1 MISLLTQGWC
11 LKTSESLEECLDI
24 TGKSVSISTTLMLAK
39 SDFLLPVSYS
49 SLYPLTRVHTGQCNQ
64 QRSTGMLNTS
74 GIYCCFELTC
84 MFQLLLEM
92 FHENNIASQGCSA
105 LLMFVPGLVR
115 IVVFTQSEA
124 VSSFKQSPLIL

>member
-1 MISLLTQGWC
+1 
-11 LKTSESLEECLDI
+11 
-24 TGKSVSISTTLMLAK
+24 
-39 SDFLLPVSYS
+39 
-49 SLYPLTRVHTGQCNQ
+49 
-64 QRSTGMLNTS
+64 MLNTS
-74 GIYCCFELTC
+74 GIYYCFELTC

-92 FHENNIASQGCSA
+92 FHENNIASQGCNA